1 MYSCTVRVN
10 SEQKIWGDQKTK
22 QNKKHPTATSEDLE
36 AKTGD
41 WWQIQ
46 ITEHDQP
53 PFPAYNIT

>member
-1 MYSCTVRVN
+1 MRRP
-10 SEQKIWGDQKTK
+10 KTK

-36 AKTGD
+36 AKAGD

-53 PFPAYNIT
+53 PFPVHSIT